1 MEKLR
6 FGDGTEVNDSRLI
19 QDRDLFL
26 YMNDV
31 SFKSAFKIITDTK
44 KTKRIIY
51 LDNGGGSATY
61 TGYTKPVALRDEGN
75 GLVTAVLSKEG

>member
-6 FGDGTEVNDSRLI
+6 FADGTEVNESRLI

-26 YMNDV
+26 YMKDV
-31 SFKSAFKIITDTK
+31 SFKSAFKLITDTK

-51 LDNGGGSATY
+51 LDNGGGSTTF

-75 GLVTAVLSKEG
+75 GLTTAVLSKEG